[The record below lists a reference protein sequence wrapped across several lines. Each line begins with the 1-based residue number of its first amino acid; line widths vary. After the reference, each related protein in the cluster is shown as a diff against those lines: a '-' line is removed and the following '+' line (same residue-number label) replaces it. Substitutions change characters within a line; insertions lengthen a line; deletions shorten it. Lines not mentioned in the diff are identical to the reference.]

1 MLAPV
6 FGLQGEQAA
15 AKTAAGVAIIS
26 NYTQFLRLFD
36 YIKLGKGRKYTAVID
51 YKHRLQLWLSP

>member
-6 FGLQGEQAA
+6 FGLQGEQAV

-36 YIKLGKGRKYTAVID
+36 YIKLVKSGCYC
-51 YKHRLQLWLSP
+51 L